1 MVEHRLP
8 KPRVVGSNPIARSN
22 PHPERVLRTPGLSET
37 HQKADA
43 HPLREA
49 ADAFLLTKQVAGCS
63 VATIL
68 TYRWW
73 LHVIFASV
81 SEATPLAVRGFFAH
95 LQERGLSPS
104 RQHQAYRT
112 LKTFFR
118 WCVETSVLVETPL
131 RGFTMRTPK
140 TLPDVPTNDDLRAV
154 LAACPGTVE
163 GVRNHAMLLV
173 LADAG
178 LRASELLHLLVEDWR
193 TSDRGIFVRSGK
205 GRKDRVAFIGP
216 TTTRALKTW
225 LAHHPQPTPEAFL
238 FTDRQGRPLK
248 YRHLVQI
255 LHRLSAKAGLPTHR
269 RLHPHALRHFAA
281 TSWLRGGAGLDEVRR
296 LLGHESLNTT
306 LRYSSLVGADLRL
319 AHRKAG
325 AIERLGLD

>member
-1 MVEHRLP
+1 M
-8 KPRVVGSNPIARSN
+8 
-22 PHPERVLRTPGLSET
+22 
-37 HQKADA
+37 
-43 HPLREA
+43 
-49 ADAFLLTKQVAGCS
+49 LTKQVAGCTE
-63 VATIL
+63 ATL
-68 TYRWW
+68 RVYGWW
-73 LHVIFASV
+73 LRRLLADVPGS
-81 SEATPLAVRGFFAH
+81 TPLAVRGFFVR

-112 LKTFFR
+112 LRAFFR
-118 WCVETSVLVETPL
+118 WSHDAGILADDPL

-140 TLPDVPTNDDLRAV
+140 TLPDVPTEDELRAV
-154 LAACPGTVE
+154 LAACPATLE
-163 GVRNHAMLLV
+163 GIRNRALILT

-178 LRASELLHLLVEDWR
+178 LRAGEVLRLLVEDWR
-193 TSDRGIFVRSGK
+193 PGDRGLFVRAGK

-225 LAHHPQPTPEAFL
+225 LAQHPAPSPESFL

-255 LHRLSAKAGLPTHR
+255 LHRLSAKASLPTHR

-281 TSWLRGGAGLDEVRR
+281 TSWLRGGTGLDEVRR

-306 LRYSSLVGADLRL
+306 LRYSSLVGADLQR

-325 AIERLGLD
+325 AIERLRLE